1 MEDAHG
7 KVILE
12 GIKLLPH
19 SRIQCDFGLLKY
31 PSMLIIWLLGKS
43 LSADISPAIILLS
56 GKEVNVSNF
65 YWSRFL
71 NARTQFEFKETM
83 WKFLHYILSFDDL
96 PYRTVPFPSH
106 VILMDSLLAQF
117 L

>member
-1 MEDAHG
+1 MNIKSYFEGGFWNIGYHGNTMEDAHG

-19 SRIQCDFGLLKY
+19 SRIQCGFGLLKY
-31 PSMLIIWLLGKS
+31 PSMLIVWLRGKS

-83 WKFLHYILSFDDL
+83 WKFLHYILSF
-96 PYRTVPFPSH
+96 
-106 VILMDSLLAQF
+106 
-117 L
+117 